1 MEEGYVSVEIELDN
15 DLLLQLALMAHRKD
29 ITLNQLIIDILKKE
43 VERLEPVN
51 AVFDGNQTVILSE
64 TSETPYR
71 SNCSVRNG

>member
-71 SNCSVRNG
+71 SNCSVRSG